1 MKQILIF
8 TDLDG
13 TLIDHDSYGFDE
25 ALTALETLKQ
35 NAIPVILCSSKTR
48 AEIEIYRKRMHLDGP
63 FIVENGGAIFIPPS
77 TFSRPSENFI
87 KKGPYYIMELGTPY
101 TKLCGILKKI
111 KKQEKL
117 SMKGFAEMT
126 IPEIVTHTGLT
137 VEEAK
142 VASEREYSE
151 PFLFDDGP
159 EKLEVLYRLC
169 EKEGL
174 RITKGGRFFH
184 LTGQNDKGRAV
195 QILKGLFAKAHP
207 KKRILTVALGDS
219 KNDVPMLQQ
228 ADIPVV
234 IRKKTGEW
242 MSLKGID
249 SVVYSRNPGP
259 QGWAEAIAQILTP

>member
-1 MKQILIF
+1 
-8 TDLDG
+8 
-13 TLIDHDSYGFDE
+13 
-25 ALTALETLKQ
+25 
-35 NAIPVILCSSKTR
+35 
-48 AEIEIYRKRMHLDGP
+48 
-63 FIVENGGAIFIPPS
+63 
-77 TFSRPSENFI
+77 
-87 KKGPYYIMELGTPY
+87 MELGTSY
-101 TKLCGILKKI
+101 TGLCGILKKI
-111 KKQEKL
+111 KKQGQL

-126 IPEIVTHTGLT
+126 IAEIVTHTGLT

-142 VASEREYSE
+142 LAADREYSE

-159 EKLEVLYRLC
+159 EKLEVLYRLS

-195 QILKGLFAKAHP
+195 EILKGLFAEAHP
-207 KKRILTVALGDS
+207 QKRLLTVALGDS

-242 MSLKGID
+242 MSLEGID
-249 SVVYSRNPGP
+249 SVIYSKNPGP
-259 QGWAEAIAQILTP
+259 QGWAEAVAQILSP